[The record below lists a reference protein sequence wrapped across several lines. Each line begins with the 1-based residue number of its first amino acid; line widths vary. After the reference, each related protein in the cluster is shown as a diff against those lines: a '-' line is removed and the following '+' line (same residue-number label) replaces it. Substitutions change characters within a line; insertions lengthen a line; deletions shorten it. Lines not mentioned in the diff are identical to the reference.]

1 VLAQVSQLFEV
12 AAVEVDDFATRNSA
26 PRVTDPDHGQ
36 GLLASSRPNCNHLGW
51 RQAKNRGGQM
61 PMMHA
66 NVAGGAFA
74 AAVGL
79 LLSDTVMAA
88 EWPEDCQEATLPS
101 GDANYPND

>member
-1 VLAQVSQLFEV
+1 
-12 AAVEVDDFATRNSA
+12 
-26 PRVTDPDHGQ
+26 
-36 GLLASSRPNCNHLGW
+36 
-51 RQAKNRGGQM
+51 
-61 PMMHA
+61 MMHA